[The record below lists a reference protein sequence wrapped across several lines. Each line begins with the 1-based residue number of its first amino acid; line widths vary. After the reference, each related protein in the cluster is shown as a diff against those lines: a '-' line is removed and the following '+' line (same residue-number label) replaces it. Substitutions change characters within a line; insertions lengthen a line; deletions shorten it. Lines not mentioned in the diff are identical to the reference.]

1 MNRHDVT
8 LGADVILRE
17 QKLNNQL
24 SAQRE
29 AVVSK
34 RIEIQS
40 SELIRWLW
48 KELPV
53 QNWSWRQLERACPPS
68 LPLNQAAFSSS
79 VAVCFRRTFPKL
91 VITVTQTNLAMA
103 ACEPRDTPAEAT

>member
-8 LGADVILRE
+8 LGADVVLRE

-24 SAQRE
+24 SVQRE

-53 QNWSWRQLERACPPS
+53 QNWSWRQLERAV
-68 LPLNQAAFSSS
+68 LPLYPSIKQHFLPP